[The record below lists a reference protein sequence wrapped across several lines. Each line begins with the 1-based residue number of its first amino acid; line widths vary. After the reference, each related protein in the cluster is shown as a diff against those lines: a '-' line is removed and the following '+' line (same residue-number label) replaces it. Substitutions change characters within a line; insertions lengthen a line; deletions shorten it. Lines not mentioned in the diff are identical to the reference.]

1 MFLMYVSVLT
11 LKTNTER
18 IATVPTVRGKAFT
31 QGGGE
36 KQRKLYS

>member
-1 MFLMYVSVLT
+1 M
-11 LKTNTER
+11 LKPNTER